1 MMKHRLLFYAAVL
14 ISAVTTS
21 AFVSPQHSANIRN
34 SCSKNFSI
42 QRDVLKLRGG
52 DTAINMSVSSISSA
66 TDALREALVSGSP
79 LRGVAALYAVASLTV
94 VPLTWYRAGY
104 SFRCDKDLLKQQHE
118 T

>member
-14 ISAVTTS
+14 ISAATTS
-21 AFVSPQHSANIRN
+21 AFVSPQHSANIRH
-34 SCSKNFSI
+34 SRSKNFSI

-52 DTAINMSVSSISSA
+52 AINMSVSSA

-104 SFRCDKDLLKQQHE
+104 SFRCDKDLYC
-118 T
+118 